1 MRILVDRFIYQ
12 GFAMRQG
19 DTPHLISPNAGLLQ
33 DQDEKRSVFDLLID
47 FDNSSRQPSKVLRV
61 EAAFAAEGGG
71 QPSAWLRNPIAMDFS
86 VIGIRDAVLSYHGMP
101 E

>member
-33 DQDEKRSVFDLLID
+33 DQDEKRSLVRVWRF
-47 FDNSSRQPSKVLRV
+47 RTPSLPIGTICACRV
-61 EAAFAAEGGG
+61 
-71 QPSAWLRNPIAMDFS
+71 SAWR
-86 VIGIRDAVLSYHGMP
+86 VGGDAGGSA